1 MAERTFEIRTEA
13 HKANIGAKTLLFEPE
28 TNGAAFAG
36 AYAKLK
42 EAQQKLTAAGDNIGE
57 EELTAVNTGMRDFVR
72 RFLLEESKAGF
83 DEMAIPDRVLV
94 QLLEWTAELYGG
106 GSGKSD
112 APGTSS
118 SDS

>member
-1 MAERTFEIRTEA
+1 MAERTFEIRTEP
-13 HKANIGAKTLLFEPE
+13 HKANIGTTTLLFEPE

-42 EAQQKLTAAGDNIGE
+42 SAQQKLTAAGDNIGE

-72 RFLLEESKAGF
+72 RFLLEESKTAF
-83 DEMAIPDRVLV
+83 DNLSLPDRVLV
-94 QLLEWTAELYGG
+94 QLLEYAAELYGG
-106 GSGKSD
+106 GSGKPD